1 MAIRWMGWLGLAAA
15 VVAGCVTGPSE
26 RARFRELSDRYV
38 ATHFA
43 ARPVEAVGLG
53 WHQYDG
59 KFEVPTR
66 ERIAAERRRLEEFDA
81 ALRAIDGRRLGKAD
95 RLDLEILRGVVAQG
109 LWTIDVQRS
118 WTRNPMF
125 YVGAV
130 DLTIYLKRDFKLLR
144 ERVADMTAILG
155 QAPAVFAAGRS
166 NLNVVLPRPFVEV
179 AIDMAQGT
187 ASFLEKDVL
196 AAAQKCGDPAVLGA
210 FEAANRRAVQEC
222 RGFAEWLRNERL
234 RIADQSF
241 AVGRDGFAEMLRAE
255 GITATP
261 EAILENGMREL
272 KAEQARFAAAAR
284 EIDPGRTTV
293 EVSKLIQRDHP
304 TAAGLIEDTRRN
316 LEAIRAFVVGRGL
329 VTVPSEVRAQVAE
342 TLPPFRSTSFASM
355 DTPGPFETRATEA
368 YYYVTPVEPEWPAAQ
383 AEEWLSAFNYYTTDV
398 VSIHEAYPGH
408 YTQFLALNASRATTV
423 QKVFPSYSFAE
434 GWAHY
439 TEQMVL
445 EAGFMQPAD
454 PARAPA
460 AERVKAAKYRMAQS
474 MEALL
479 RLCRLCCAVRLHCND
494 MTVDEATRFFVENAY
509 YEEKPARSEAVRGT
523 FDPGYLYYT
532 LGKLEILRLREME
545 RARLGRRFDLRR
557 FHDGLLSHG
566 APPVGL
572 LGRHGVGVE

>member
-1 MAIRWMGWLGLAAA
+1 MAAA
-15 VVAGCVTGPSE
+15 LVAGCVTGPSE

-59 KFEVPTR
+59 KFEVPAR

-81 ALRAIDGRRLGKAD
+81 AFRAIDGGRLGKAD

-109 LWTIDVQRS
+109 LWTIDVQRP

-130 DLTIYLKRDFKLLR
+130 DLTIYLKRDFKPLR
-144 ERVADMTAILG
+144 ERVADMTAILN

-222 RGFAEWLRNERL
+222 RGFADWLRNERL

-255 GITATP
+255 GLTATP
-261 EAILENGMREL
+261 EAILEMGMREL

-284 EIDPGRTTV
+284 EIDPGRTTA

-454 PARAPA
+454 PARATA

-572 LGRHGVGVE
+572 LGRHVVGVE